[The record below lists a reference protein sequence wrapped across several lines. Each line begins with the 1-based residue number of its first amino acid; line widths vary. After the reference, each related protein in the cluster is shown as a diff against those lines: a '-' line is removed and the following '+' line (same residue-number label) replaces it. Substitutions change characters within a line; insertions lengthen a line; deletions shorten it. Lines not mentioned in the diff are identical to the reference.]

1 VSDGWPQELP
11 PLGPPT
17 APGTP
22 PVVAAVLPN
31 GLTVWAIRRTG
42 VPLVTLSLTALTGRA
57 FDPVEAPGLAG
68 LLAAGLKE
76 GTAGRSSS
84 EVNELLQSAGA
95 ELATAAGD
103 DALEVVVTGL
113 AARLE
118 ILVDAL
124 ADVVT
129 APAFPAR
136 DVARVK
142 SLAREEL
149 ATNSSEPAFL
159 ARRAFRRAVYGEHPY
174 AVISPTEAS
183 IDAVTSEALRV
194 EAARR
199 LVPQRALLLAVGDV
213 EPARALDLAAR
224 HFGAWKCAGSPPA
237 EPPAAS
243 APSGP
248 HEILILP
255 RPGSVQTQL
264 IVGRLGL
271 TRRDADAD
279 ALSLLVTIYGGAF
292 SSRLVSN
299 LREEKGYTYSP
310 GATAS
315 FSRWR
320 GTVRTA
326 AAVRNEVTGA
336 ALNEILYE
344 MNRLATTAVSH
355 EELARGAGRDLGLLA
370 LRGETNASLAHELA
384 HLWLHGLGPEERSR
398 QAAALSRLEAPD
410 LGRAARRCLG
420 TGSAHIVAVGDI
432 ATLREELSSF
442 GPLCIIQE

>member
-1 VSDGWPQELP
+1 MDGWPEGLP

-22 PVVAAVLPN
+22 PVAVAVLPN
-31 GLTVWAIRRTG
+31 GLTVWVVRRTG
-42 VPLVTLSLTALTGRA
+42 VPLVTLRLSVLAGRV
-57 FDPVEAPGLAG
+57 FDPVEAPGLAA
-68 LLAAGLKE
+68 LVAAGLKE
-76 GTAGRSSS
+76 GTAHRSSS

-103 DALEVVVTGL
+103 DVLEAVATGL

-118 ILVDAL
+118 VLVDAL

-159 ARRAFRRAVYGEHPY
+159 ARRAFRRAVYGDHPY
-174 AVISPTEAS
+174 SVVSPTEAS
-183 IDAVTSEALRV
+183 IDAVTPESLRV

-199 LVPQRALLLAVGDV
+199 LVPGRALLLAVGDV
-213 EPARALDLAAR
+213 EPAHAIDLAAR
-224 HFGAWKCAGSPPA
+224 HFGAWRGAGSPPV
-237 EPPAAS
+237 EPATAS

-248 HEILILP
+248 REILVLP

-264 IVGRLGL
+264 VVGQLGL

-310 GATAS
+310 GAIAS

-344 MNRLATTAVSH
+344 MNRLATTAVSL

-370 LRGETNASLAHELA
+370 LRGETNASLANELA
-384 HLWLHGLGPEERSR
+384 HFWLHGLGPEERSR
-398 QAAALSRLEAPD
+398 QAAALLRLEAPD
-410 LGRAARRCLG
+410 LTRAARRSLG

-432 ATLREELSSF
+432 ATLREELSPF
-442 GPLCIIQE
+442 GPLRVIQE